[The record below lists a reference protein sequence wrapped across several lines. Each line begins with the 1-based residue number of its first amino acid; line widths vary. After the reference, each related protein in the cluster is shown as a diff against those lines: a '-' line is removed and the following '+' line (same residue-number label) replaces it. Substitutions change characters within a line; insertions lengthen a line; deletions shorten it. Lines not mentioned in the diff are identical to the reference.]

1 MVVVG
6 ISPGT
11 RYMGIA
17 ILRDRK
23 LVKWQLLSFPDKWS
37 PEKLQTIL
45 SSLDNYIGHTRTHD
59 IAIKIPDELPLSES
73 YIKLVGAINVLCE
86 RKKIQPLYYT
96 LKELKQRFCEDKKV
110 TKNCL
115 AQVLTSTYPEL
126 EMYLKQK
133 SVSDR
138 LYYEKVFE
146 AVAVAHALQ
155 NEV

>member
-11 RYMGIA
+11 RYMGFA

-37 PEKLQTIL
+37 PEKLQAIL
-45 SSLDNYIGHTRTHD
+45 SSLDNYIGHSRTQA
-59 IAIKIPDELPLSES
+59 IAIKIPDELPISES
-73 YIKLVGAINVLCE
+73 YIQLVGAINVLCE

-96 LKELKQRFCEDKKV
+96 LKELKLRFCD
-110 TKNCL
+110 TKTVNKHCL
-115 AQVLTSTYPEL
+115 AKAITRVYPEL
-126 EMYLKQK
+126 EVYVNQK
-133 SVSDR
+133 NNADR
-138 LYYEKVFE
+138 LYYEKIFE
-146 AVAVAHALQ
+146 AVAAAHALQ